1 MWIMILLAVH
11 TNDPQDQPGRIAL
24 EFPGQAQCQTAL
36 ATMQYEL
43 KFKSFQVQGQ
53 CVEKSSSSQTMSQ
66 TK

>member
-11 TNDPQDQPGRIAL
+11 TNDPQDRPGRIEL
-24 EFPGQAQCQTAL
+24 TFPDQIQCQTAL

-66 TK
+66 IK